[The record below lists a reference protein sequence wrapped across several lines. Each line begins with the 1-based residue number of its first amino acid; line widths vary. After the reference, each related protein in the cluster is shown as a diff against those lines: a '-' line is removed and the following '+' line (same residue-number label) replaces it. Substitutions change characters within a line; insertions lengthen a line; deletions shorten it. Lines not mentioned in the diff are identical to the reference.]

1 MKLDQMLKVVGSK
14 CLLAMILLFGWQGL
28 ASADVVTTGELLAE
42 NRAAQQQAEVA
53 SFLSRDDVRQQL
65 MTRGVDADRALERV
79 NALSAEELSSLH
91 AQIDQLPA
99 GEGVLETVLF
109 LLVIFMLLDIAGVT
123 DIFPGL

>member
-1 MKLDQMLKVVGSK
+1 MKLDQILKTIGRRG
-14 CLLAMILLFGWQGL
+14 LLVAMLLFGWQGL

-42 NRAAQQQAEVA
+42 SRTAQQQAEVA

-65 MTRGVDADRALERV
+65 MTRGVDAESAMERV